1 MAPTT
6 PKPKLPFLNSVYLGR
21 EIWLDELADLTDQ
34 ELRLL
39 ATEVDGLHAE
49 ASASV
54 ARHMANGTDFGVPEK
69 LTRVSGRFMH
79 AIEREE
85 TARQRQH
92 SFLELTNQLKAVTAE
107 RNTLR
112 QQLDHVLEGGR

>member
-6 PKPKLPFLNSVYLGR
+6 SKPKLPYLNSTYLGR
-21 EIWLDELADLTDQ
+21 EVWLDELADLTEQ

-39 ATEVDGLHAE
+39 ATEVDGLHAD

-54 ARHMANGTDFGVPEK
+54 ARHMASGADYGTAEK
-69 LTRVSGRFMH
+69 LVRVSGRFMH

-85 TARQRQH
+85 VARQRHQ
-92 SFLELTNQLKAVTAE
+92 SFLELTNQLNAVTAE

-112 QQLDHVLEGGR
+112 QQLDHVLEGGK

>member
-85 TARQRQH
+85 TARQRQQ

-112 QQLDHVLEGGR
+112 QQLDHVLEGGK